1 MTYPSCFYSQ
11 QSGEVSLNWTRA
23 WTQIRIRREF
33 DEPRE
38 EFRRERVNHRDFCDV
53 IVRHEGDRG
62 GSGGKHK
69 SLWYKS
75 KAPSDIYDRK
85 VENKNNTLYE
95 RALMEIGIKMWP
107 CNKFACIRCAVN
119 NGNPR
124 RMNECVARYEYTYTF
139 TNINLVVAVSV
150 FLFAKEQQLQ
160 QPKGAR
166 GIISYPNHMKT

>member
-1 MTYPSCFYSQ
+1 MTYQSCFYSQ

-23 WTQIRIRREF
+23 WTQIRIF
-33 DEPRE
+33 V
-38 EFRRERVNHRDFCDV
+38 VNSTSLEKSSGESALTTEIFATSLSGTKGV
-53 IVRHEGDRG
+53 EKEG
-62 GSGGKHK
+62 GGKHK

-85 VENKNNTLYE
+85 VENKNNTLCE

-124 RMNECVARYEYTYTF
+124 RMNECVARYEYTHTF
-139 TNINLVVAVSV
+139 TNTNLVVAVSV
-150 FLFAKEQQLQ
+150 FLFAKEQQL
-160 QPKGAR
+160 PEAEEWG
-166 GIISYPNHMKT
+166 G